1 MAYDIGPKI
10 GIDGEAEYRK
20 ALQSII
26 TQQKTL
32 ATEMTATASAFDK
45 GEKSM
50 EAYTAKNAVLE
61 KQIAAQ
67 KEKMDL
73 LKRAVQEASDKY
85 GEADEKTQKW
95 QQILNRAT
103 AELNDMERE
112 LRDNKAA
119 MEQLGDATDEL
130 GKDMDE
136 AGGKGKTLGQILKE
150 NLSFTDVINL
160 AKAAASA
167 IRDIADALISCAT
180 EASRFA
186 DDMNTLSIQTG
197 VSTQRLQE
205 FDYMSGIIDVDLNTI
220 SGAMSKTVKSM
231 SAGKDGFNTLGVAV
245 RDANGELRDSEAV
258 FFEAIDALGKIE
270 NETERDALAMDLFGK
285 SARELNP
292 LIEAGSARIKEL
304 AQEAHDVG
312 YVLEEDTVQSLAAGQ
327 DQLDRFTKS
336 TEAAK
341 NAIGAQLIPSLS
353 SLAKGGSG
361 IASAFATTLNST
373 GDVSAA
379 LSAGKDVAMEVLQ
392 GIIDAAPEMAEAA
405 GALLSELAV
414 DVVEMAPQLVE
425 LGLVVLEA
433 FVEGIS
439 ENLDTLVPAIVDAV
453 IRIVETLAQNAPL
466 LISAAGQLIGALA
479 SGLIQAIPHLVL
491 QIPAIIGA
499 LIEGL
504 GEGIAQFLLVG
515 VQMVEGIIAGIQD
528 SIGWVKQ
535 QITSWV
541 GDVVGFFKDMLGI
554 HSPSAVM
561 AAMIGEPM
569 AEGVGEGFADGLS
582 DVERDMA
589 AAQEDLN
596 RKMAGMAAGLETST
610 TVNVG
615 RGPIEHNFSGVIR
628 VEGVTSEGEFVAST
642 DLLIDQLVDVLRR
655 EARFA

>member
-10 GIDGEAEYRK
+10 GIEGEAEYRK

-119 MEQLGDATDEL
+119 MEQLGDATDDL
-130 GKDMDE
+130 GKDLEE
-136 AGGKGKTLGQILKE
+136 ASGKGKSLAQTLRD
-150 NLSFTDVINL
+150 NLSFTDVVNL
-160 AKAAASA
+160 ARAAASA
-167 IRDIADALISCAT
+167 IREIAEALIECAT
-180 EASRFA
+180 GAAGFA

-197 VSTQRLQE
+197 VSTTRLQE
-205 FDYMSGIIDVDLNTI
+205 FDYMAGLIDVDLNTI

-231 SAGKDGFNTLGVAV
+231 AAGKDGFDTLGVAV

-292 LIEAGSARIKEL
+292 LIEAGSAKIKEL

-327 DQLDRFTKS
+327 VT
-336 TEAAK
+336 
-341 NAIGAQLIPSLS
+341 P
-353 SLAKGGSG
+353 GG
-361 IASAFATTLNST
+361 
-373 GDVSAA
+373 
-379 LSAGKDVAMEVLQ
+379 
-392 GIIDAAPEMAEAA
+392 
-405 GALLSELAV
+405 AV
-414 DVVEMAPQLVE
+414 DP
-425 LGLVVLEA
+425 
-433 FVEGIS
+433 
-439 ENLDTLVPAIVDAV
+439 VDRRAV
-453 IRIVETLAQNAPL
+453 IFPHGDQIRI
-466 LISAAGQLIGALA
+466 
-479 SGLIQAIPHLVL
+479 
-491 QIPAIIGA
+491 
-499 LIEGL
+499 
-504 GEGIAQFLLVG
+504 
-515 VQMVEGIIAGIQD
+515 
-528 SIGWVKQ
+528 
-535 QITSWV
+535 IT
-541 GDVVGFFKDMLGI
+541 D
-554 HSPSAVM
+554 
-561 AAMIGEPM
+561 
-569 AEGVGEGFADGLS
+569 
-582 DVERDMA
+582 
-589 AAQEDLN
+589 
-596 RKMAGMAAGLETST
+596 
-610 TVNVG
+610 
-615 RGPIEHNFSGVIR
+615 
-628 VEGVTSEGEFVAST
+628 
-642 DLLIDQLVDVLRR
+642 
-655 EARFA
+655 

>member
-10 GIDGEAEYRK
+10 GIEGEAEYRK

-130 GKDMDE
+130 GKDLDE

-167 IRDIADALISCAT
+167 IREIAEALIECAT
-180 EASRFA
+180 KAAHFA

-197 VSTQRLQE
+197 VSTTRLQE
-205 FDYMSGIIDVDLNTI
+205 FDYMAELIDVDLNTI

-231 SAGKDGFNTLGVAV
+231 SAGKKGFDTLGVAV

-292 LIEAGSARIKEL
+292 LIEAGSAKIKEL

-312 YVLEEDTVQSLAAGQ
+312 YVLEEDTVQSLVAGQ

-341 NAIGAQLIPSLS
+341 NAIGAQLLPSLS
-353 SLAKGGSG
+353 SLAKGGSS

-414 DVVEMAPQLVE
+414 DIVGFTPQLVE
-425 LGLVVLEA
+425 LGLTVLEA
-433 FVEGIS
+433 FISGIT
-439 ENLDTLVPAIVDAV
+439 ENLDSLVPAIVEAV
-453 IRIVETLAQNAPL
+453 LKIITTLLAHLPEF
-466 LISAAGQLIGALA
+466 ISAAGEIISALI
-479 SGLIQAIPHLVL
+479 SGLIQALPRLL
-491 QIPAIIGA
+491 AQAPFLIGELLRA
-499 LIEGL
+499 LAEGTL
-504 GEGIAQFLLVG
+504 EFFA
-515 VQMVEGIIAGIQD
+515 
-528 SIGWVKQ
+528 IGWDMVKGIWFGIEDAAAWIKQ
-535 QITSWV
+535 QISGWV
-541 GDVVGFFKDMLGI
+541 GDVVAFFKDMLGI